1 VNYEEV
7 LIWTETL
14 LIALAQYFRHGVLFP
29 QSDDH
34 FEVKKARVSFVPGRV
49 WIGPRVDRGRDRSV
63 VKLKRKQVRVAQNKT
78 YPD

>member
-1 VNYEEV
+1 MNYEEV

-49 WIGPRVDRGRDRSV
+49 WIGPRVDRAACGSGRVWIGDVTDQS
-63 VKLKRKQVRVAQNKT
+63 
-78 YPD
+78 

>member
-34 FEVKKARVSFVPGRV
+34 FEVKKAPVLLFRAECGSGRV
-49 WIGPRVDRGRDRSV
+49 WIGPRVDRAACGSG
-63 VKLKRKQVRVAQNKT
+63 T
-78 YPD
+78 

>member
-34 FEVKKARVSFVPGRV
+34 FEVKKARVSLFRAECGS
-49 WIGPRVDRGRDRSV
+49 G
-63 VKLKRKQVRVAQNKT
+63 T
-78 YPD
+78 